1 MVRYDVRMEY
11 EIKEVSVRPN
21 KEEESIR
28 DALRLHRFLLEQLGN
43 ELNLMVNVVMAMDGR
58 FDDIRDEMECR
69 FQEQEYKFE
78 VAFDELSALRKRR
91 RIIRG

>member
-1 MVRYDVRMEY
+1 MEY